1 MTEVGRFPRCRS
13 LLAGGAALGAR
24 RRGGARAQSFPSGPV
39 KIVTSVGAGSS
50 PDVCAR
56 VLADHLTRLW
66 GQQVI
71 VLNQPG
77 GAGAVA
83 IKAVAPAAPDGHTLY
98 MSLATNFIALPEL
111 QTNFPVDV
119 LRDFV
124 PIGYVGDHPMVIA
137 AGRDLGVNTLPELIA
152 LAKKRKGEL
161 NIAAGN
167 RGSILHLAGEW
178 LRTATG
184 IEVTLVHYPSAS
196 QAITDILGGRV
207 HAMIDAVP
215 AMRGA
220 IEGGQLKA
228 LAVATETAAA
238 EFPEPADGGRDHPGL
253 RGGRLAG
260 ADGAARHA
268 RAAGAQDQRRPARR
282 AGPARIPEALRGP
295 RHLHPPD
302 HARGARP
309 RSSASSSRIWRPGD
323 RRDREEDQVIGRDD
337 AICCWA

>member
-1 MTEVGRFPRCRS
+1 MTLRRGGIDRRS
-13 LLAGGAALGAR
+13 FLTGGAVLALTAGGAN
-24 RRGGARAQSFPSGPV
+24 AQSFPSGPV
-39 KIVTSVGAGSS
+39 KIVTSVGPGSS

-56 VLADHLTRLW
+56 VLADYLTRLW

-98 MSLATNFIALPEL
+98 MSLASNFIALPEL

-137 AGRDLGVNTLPELIA
+137 AGRDLGVSTLSELIA
-152 LAKKRKGEL
+152 LARKRKGEL
-161 NIAAGN
+161 NIASGN
-167 RGSILHLAGEW
+167 RGSILHLTGEW

-196 QAITDILGGRV
+196 QAITDILGGRI

-228 LAVATETAAA
+228 LAVATKTRLPNFPNLPTAAETIPGFEAVGWLALMAPPGTPAALARKISDDLRGVLAQPEFQKRYEDLGTYIRLTTPEQLVTFIREQQKTWGPVIAETAKK
-238 EFPEPADGGRDHPGL
+238 
-253 RGGRLAG
+253 
-260 ADGAARHA
+260 
-268 RAAGAQDQRRPARR
+268 
-282 AGPARIPEALRGP
+282 IK
-295 RHLHPPD
+295 
-302 HARGARP
+302 
-309 RSSASSSRIWRPGD
+309 
-323 RRDREEDQVIGRDD
+323 
-337 AICCWA
+337 